1 MVHFFGAH
9 VTEAKPLTVTVPEGF
24 VLNVVH
30 ASLVSAPEAVVLS
43 VETTS
48 LDQSLVKVVVG
59 TLRSGTCDQIKLDL
73 VLGAHKAKFSLQGHG
88 VVDLSGYFQPGPP
101 EDSTDEDDISRLS
114 VDDLSALI
122 QQAASRISKHDAD
135 ELEGSDDEQV
145 AAPIKS
151 SKSPA
156 AAAHPSKKRPRAD
169 AAAVEPLAPAS
180 VKQAHEPSSDDD
192 GEDDDPNESTSAP
205 KNLVTPLHHKPEAAS
220 AHSDHLKKR
229 NKKKKRKNYK
239 PQVSSN

>member
-30 ASLVSAPEAVVLS
+30 ASLASGPDAVLS

-122 QQAASRISKHDAD
+122 QQAASRISKHNAD

-151 SKSPA
+151 PSTA
-156 AAAHPSKKRPRAD
+156 ALPSKKRPRAD
-169 AAAVEPLAPAS
+169 AAAVKPLASTSA
-180 VKQAHEPSSDDD
+180 KQAHEPSSDDD
-192 GEDDDPNESTSAP
+192 GEDEDPNESTAAAP

-239 PQVSSN
+239 PDVSSN

>member
-88 VVDLSGYFQPGPP
+88 VGGHGVVDLSGYFQPGPP

-151 SKSPA
+151 PSTA
-156 AAAHPSKKRPRAD
+156 ALPSKKRPRAD
-169 AAAVEPLAPAS
+169 AAAVEPLAS
-180 VKQAHEPSSDDD
+180 VCC
-192 GEDDDPNESTSAP
+192 T
-205 KNLVTPLHHKPEAAS
+205 
-220 AHSDHLKKR
+220 
-229 NKKKKRKNYK
+229 
-239 PQVSSN
+239 